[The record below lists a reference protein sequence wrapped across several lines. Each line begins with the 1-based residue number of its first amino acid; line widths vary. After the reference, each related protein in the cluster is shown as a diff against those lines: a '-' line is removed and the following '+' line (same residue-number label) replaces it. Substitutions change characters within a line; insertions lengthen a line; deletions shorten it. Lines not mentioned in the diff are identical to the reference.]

1 MFSGEFV
8 LNVINFF
15 LRVFIIT
22 SAHLVVT
29 DVLKDEHKT
38 KSWK

>member
-1 MFSGEFV
+1 MFSGDFV
-8 LNVINFF
+8 LNVINF